1 MGAVR
6 TAGRTRDPE
15 ASARDRVSP
24 NSLYD
29 LIRDYEPPEVEW
41 TEQLGRLAIL
51 DGFSCRVEISAS
63 KLGPLFG

>member
-15 ASARDRVSP
+15 ASTRDRVSP
-24 NSLYD
+24 NSSYYMM
-29 LIRDYEPPEVEW
+29 RDYEPPEVEW

-51 DGFSCRVEISAS
+51 DEF
-63 KLGPLFG
+63 F

>member
-15 ASARDRVSP
+15 ASARNRVSP
-24 NSLYD
+24 NSSYH

-51 DGFSCRVEISAS
+51 DGFS
-63 KLGPLFG
+63 